1 MTSAKATAIAAGSLV
16 VFFLSVL
23 GFQYFSVNRADSAV
37 SEGASQSE
45 AEGGSQAARNIET
58 PEGESVPSGL
68 VLQEDVGD
76 LQVKAYVN
84 DKQNGSVLEVWQDK
98 EHPVKLFQLPI
109 DNDVKV
115 ALKKITPGNGDGEPT
130 ALIPLVKGKA
140 DFVIVET
147 APVVARKYQASVLV
161 VERTKASGLESVS
174 LLGVLPE
181 SIEPLELQSKNAAG
195 PYQLVVRPSFAQ
207 MTGASAVDQKV
218 ILRVEEEKKRKGG
231 QIQNALILDWK
242 AMRAHAMSK
251 KDLADRARSVEA
263 AFSSFSGLPL
273 GAESDE
279 DNTVVQDPQSLVA
292 QVPVELT
299 ETVLQLYCAG
309 QGSQVKGFVERSWPA
324 DKQGKNEFL
333 TAIKSLADK
342 DKLWS
347 EVLAGPAHP
356 RKTRLF

>member
-1 MTSAKATAIAAGSLV
+1 MSSAKATAIAAGSVV
-16 VFFLSVL
+16 VFSLSVL
-23 GFQYFSVNRADSAV
+23 AFQYFSVNKASSAV
-37 SEGASQSE
+37 SEVPTSSDVQ
-45 AEGGSQAARNIET
+45 RNIDT

-68 VLQEDVGD
+68 VLQEDVSD

-84 DKQNGSVLEVWQDK
+84 DKQNGSFIEVWQDK
-98 EHPVKLFQLPI
+98 EHPVRLFQLPI

-115 ALKKITPGNGDGEPT
+115 TLKKISPENGAGELT
-130 ALIPLVKGKA
+130 ALIPLIKGKA
-140 DFVIVET
+140 DFIIIET
-147 APVVARKYQASVLV
+147 APVVARKHQANVLV
-161 VERTKASGLESVS
+161 IERTKASGLESVE

-218 ILRVEEEKKRKGG
+218 ILRVEEVKKRKGG
-231 QIQNALILDWK
+231 QIQKALVLDWK
-242 AMRAHAMSK
+242 AMRAMAMSK
-251 KDLADRARSVEA
+251 RDLAARARTVEL

-273 GAESDE
+273 GAESDV
-279 DNTVVQDPQSLVA
+279 DNMAVQDPQSLIA

-309 QGSQVKGFVERSWPA
+309 QGSQVKGFIERSWPA

-356 RKTRLF
+356 RKTRLL